1 VVIAPTMTVIL
12 IGGALIGLGIGIFYS
27 ANWALGTS
35 LVPREQAG
43 RYLGL
48 SNLAGA
54 GAGAIGAYI
63 GGVIGDNTSYTLLLT
78 IYALMFV
85 FSIISLSQIKLTE
98 RELAT

>member
-1 VVIAPTMTVIL
+1 MV
-12 IGGALIGLGIGIFYS
+12 
-27 ANWALGTS
+27 
-35 LVPREQAG
+35 RQAACHG
-43 RYLGL
+43 RRAD
-48 SNLAGA
+48 LAGA